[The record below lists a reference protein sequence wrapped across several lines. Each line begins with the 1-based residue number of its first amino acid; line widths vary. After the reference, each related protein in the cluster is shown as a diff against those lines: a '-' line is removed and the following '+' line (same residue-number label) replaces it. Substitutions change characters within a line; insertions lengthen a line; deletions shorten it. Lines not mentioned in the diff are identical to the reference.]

1 MNDDEQRTSRAGAC
15 IKQSHWDVFG
25 NNRSLAGARSYRT
38 VGRIEAL
45 FASEHI
51 PRFRT
56 RMQMHPVLVPGGI
69 TTYQS

>member
-15 IKQSHWDVFG
+15 IKQSHRDVFS

-45 FASEHI
+45 FAFTYHASG
-51 PRFRT
+51 PGCRCN
-56 RMQMHPVLVPGGI
+56 PVLVPGGI